1 MPGGADKYKHFKTAE
16 AMKLVPKSLKEE
28 ANDRMRKRSRS
39 EMEEEVNGGP

>member
-1 MPGGADKYKHFKTAE
+1 LPGGADKYKHFKTAE

-39 EMEEEVNGGP
+39 ELEEEANGGP